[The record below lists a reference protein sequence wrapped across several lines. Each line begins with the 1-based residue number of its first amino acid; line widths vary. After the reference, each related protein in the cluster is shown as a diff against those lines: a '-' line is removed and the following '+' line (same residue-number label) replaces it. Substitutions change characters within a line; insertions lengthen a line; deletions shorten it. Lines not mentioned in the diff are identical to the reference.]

1 MQTEKII
8 YKMLTEST
16 GEHMLDSGGAYGRH
30 WQRNQKKSFKDFKNE
45 PVYSFE
51 LESYKDNKKIDFV
64 NCTKSLFHHLN
75 ESLEY
80 SERETKNLNDW
91 IKENPYHWADNREGR
106 CASSLSDIE
115 EYFERF
121 EGTPNCCYTYNDENI
136 LSQDFQFVHSGNIY
150 DSDLIAL
157 SIHNGCDARG
167 GFTDYKMFRCDWDA
181 LLNYNRF
188 SISAFLEPSDT
199 PLFNGIEQLPNGDT
213 HLYWDF
219 EYEQIDTNYKKD
231 LTELELVKDSD
242 LSCVPS
248 YQDLKDKILFK
259 DNKYYL
265 DGRFE
270 LVA

>member
-30 WQRNQKKSFKDFKNE
+30 WQRNQKKSFKDFKNA

-64 NCTKSLFHHLN
+64 DCTKSLFHHLN

-91 IKENPYHWADNREGR
+91 INENPYHWADNREGR
-106 CASSLSDIE
+106 ANCLPDIE

-181 LLNYNRF
+181 LLDYNRF
-188 SISAFLEPSDT
+188 TISAFLEPSDA

-242 LSCVPS
+242 
-248 YQDLKDKILFK
+248 QDLKDKILFK